1 MSKTTH
7 LSKLRHSIPYR
18 ELALFIALFVFSGLP
33 VSADQGH
40 QEQAPEV
47 NADAQESEAKPVSES
62 SGSDNVADESDGH
75 DHASDHQSEASESL
89 EGDEDS
95 PLIKPDTGL
104 YKAVKYA
111 GKFHVMVLH
120 FPIAFL
126 LGAAL
131 VQWFVV
137 FRGKGQTVVAVMLWF
152 GTLGGV
158 AAAALGWMY
167 AYDSVYFGESEN
179 ILFWHRW
186 LGTGTATLAVVV
198 LLLHNKLGTKGLA
211 VALTACA
218 GLVGIAA
225 HYGASLVYG
234 LDFLF
239 KL

>member
-1 MSKTTH
+1 MNLFFLASRGATT
-7 LSKLRHSIPYR
+7 LLVIVA
-18 ELALFIALFVFSGLP
+18 ALLMFLISPA
-33 VSADQGH
+33 
-40 QEQAPEV
+40 
-47 NADAQESEAKPVSES
+47 NADERHEKQDTEANSQVSDSIVETSE
-62 SGSDNVADESDGH
+62 
-75 DHASDHQSEASESL
+75 Q
-89 EGDEDS
+89 
-95 PLIKPDTGL
+95 PLINPDSGL
-104 YKAVKYA
+104 YKAVKYT

-126 LGAAL
+126 LGAAV

-198 LLLHNKLGTKGLA
+198 LLLRNKLGTKGLA

-234 LDFLF
+234 PDFLLKF
-239 KL
+239 